1 LQEVKANYASSRVYP
16 WLAEM
21 IDHYRNTLAVKEN
34 GEKLKAKG
42 ELKGINWK
50 KMKLE
55 FEKSSEEF
63 ELMNEIKS
71 IIEFALPLMQ
81 QNIHEGKGIYDQV
94 EENLKLQAV
103 GITPLKTDEGYLL
116 LKCDGET
123 AIHIYN
129 YQLSFYTLQDERVRS
144 LRTEYLGPREIT
156 FSYTPEKIKQ
166 DLILEKKEL
175 PNPAVYTIQCNMH
188 VPLQETLLPIAKR
201 YFVSRI
207 AA

>member
-1 LQEVKANYASSRVYP
+1 
-16 WLAEM
+16 
-21 IDHYRNTLAVKEN
+21 
-34 GEKLKAKG
+34 
-42 ELKGINWK
+42 
-50 KMKLE
+50 
-55 FEKSSEEF
+55 
-63 ELMNEIKS
+63 
-71 IIEFALPLMQ
+71 
-81 QNIHEGKGIYDQV
+81 
-94 EENLKLQAV
+94 
-103 GITPLKTDEGYLL
+103 
-116 LKCDGET
+116 
-123 AIHIYN
+123 
-129 YQLSFYTLQDERVRS
+129 LQDERVRS